1 VQGEAPSGSVAMAR
15 GGLMS
20 KDVAA
25 SPVAGELFLLLA
37 TEGRLVLDEAS
48 ADEVIAGL
56 ERTLALIRARLRV
69 MRIWHQQPAG
79 RVEEL
84 PDEVA
89 RDVVD
94 AVFTDLMAPGQLE
107 QAATE
112 LPKYIEAIRRARRPQ
127 PDR

>member
-1 VQGEAPSGSVAMAR
+1 
-15 GGLMS
+15 MS

-25 SPVAGELFLLLA
+25 PFAGELFLTLA

-48 ADEVIAGL
+48 ADQIIAGL

-69 MRIWHQQPAG
+69 KRIWLQKPAG

-84 PDEVA
+84 PDEIA
-89 RDVVD
+89 QDVVD
-94 AVFTDLMAPGQLE
+94 AVFADQMAPGQLE

-112 LPKYIEAIRRARRPQ
+112 LPKYIEAIRRARRP
-127 PDR
+127 RRGGN

>member
-1 VQGEAPSGSVAMAR
+1 
-15 GGLMS
+15 MS

-25 SPVAGELFLLLA
+25 SPFAGELFLLLA